1 MIDALVTGITAASA
15 IAFGVAALSDA
26 PSSASRSGRS
36 DVRSPRPSA
45 AAMIAGSAAVGGL
58 VGSLLAGPIGV
69 VILGA
74 AGATIPTLVM
84 RRGRSRRSSAI
95 ESQLLDL
102 VVLLAAALRAG
113 RSLEQALAV
122 AAGEVAAPVGT
133 SIGAMTDEIALGTR
147 ADAALTRWAESIA
160 TPEAKLVAGV
170 LALHRR
176 TGGALAA
183 PLDQLAATL
192 RARRAAARELRSLT
206 AQARLSAGILGLL
219 PIGFFLFL
227 ATVSRRDIEAAI
239 STPAGLAAVVVGLVL
254 QAAAFG
260 WIRSLL
266 RPGER

>member
-1 MIDALVTGITAASA
+1 
-15 IAFGVAALSDA
+15 
-26 PSSASRSGRS
+26 
-36 DVRSPRPSA
+36 
-45 AAMIAGSAAVGGL
+45 
-58 VGSLLAGPIGV
+58 
-69 VILGA
+69 
-74 AGATIPTLVM
+74 
-84 RRGRSRRSSAI
+84 
-95 ESQLLDL
+95 
-102 VVLLAAALRAG
+102 
-113 RSLEQALAV
+113 
-122 AAGEVAAPVGT
+122 
-133 SIGAMTDEIALGTR
+133 MTDEIELGTR
-147 ADAALTRWAESIA
+147 PDAALSAWAAAIA
-160 TPEAKLVAGV
+160 TPEARLVAGV

-227 ATVSRRDIEAAI
+227 ATVSRSDIEAAV

-266 RPGER
+266 RPER

>member
-1 MIDALVTGITAASA
+1 MIDALVTAVAASSA
-15 IAFGVAALSDA
+15 IAFGVAAIWLA
-26 PSSASRSGRS
+26 PSSRSGPPDARG
-36 DVRSPRPSA
+36 RRPPSA
-45 AAMIAGSAAVGGL
+45 AAVIAGSAAVGGF

-74 AGATIPTLVM
+74 AGATVPTLAM
-84 RRGRSRRSSAI
+84 RRARSRRSAAI

-102 VVLLAAALRAG
+102 VVSLAAALRAG
-113 RSLEQALAV
+113 RSLEQALV
-122 AAGEVAAPVGT
+122 AAAEEVGPPVGT
-133 SIGAMTDEIALGTR
+133 TIGAMTDEIELGTR
-147 ADAALTRWAESIA
+147 PDAALSAWAAAIA
-160 TPEAKLVAGV
+160 TPEARLVAGV

-227 ATVSRRDIEAAI
+227 ATVSRSDIEAAV

>member
-1 MIDALVTGITAASA
+1 MIDALVTAVAASSA
-15 IAFGVAALSDA
+15 IAFGAAAIRLA
-26 PSSASRSGRS
+26 PSSRSGAS
-36 DVRSPRPSA
+36 DARRRRPPSA
-45 AAMIAGSAAVGGL
+45 AAVTAGSAAVGGF

-74 AGATIPTLVM
+74 AGATVPSLAM
-84 RRGRSRRSSAI
+84 RRARSRRSAAT

-102 VVLLAAALRAG
+102 VVSLAAALRAG
-113 RSLEQALAV
+113 RSLEQALV
-122 AAGEVAAPVGT
+122 AAAEEVGPPVGAT
-133 SIGAMTDEIALGTR
+133 IAAMTDEIELGTR
-147 ADAALTRWAESIA
+147 PDAAVSAWAAAIA
-160 TPEAKLVAGV
+160 TPEARLVAGV

-227 ATVSRRDIEAAI
+227 ATVSRSDIEAAV
-239 STPAGLAAVVVGLVL
+239 STPTGLAAVVLGLVL